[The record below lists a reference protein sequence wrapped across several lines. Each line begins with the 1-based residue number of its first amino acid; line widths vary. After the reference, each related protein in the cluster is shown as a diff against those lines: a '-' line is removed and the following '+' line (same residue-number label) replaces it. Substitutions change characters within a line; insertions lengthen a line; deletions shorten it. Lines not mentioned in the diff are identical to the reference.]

1 MGGTDGVIVRPVL
14 GLVLATERD
23 AERERNRADAPP
35 TNAQLADRLMASLTL
50 MPGDLTPRATR
61 VVVDRDV
68 LTECV
73 GRLLGSVV
81 VGPLPIERIT
91 TVSTDT
97 AMPTNGESN
106 R

>member
-1 MGGTDGVIVRPVL
+1 MPFAGTDGTIQRS
-14 GLVLATERD
+14 D
-23 AERERNRADAPP
+23 YRNAPP
-35 TNAQLADRLMASLTL
+35 TNAQLADALVASMGCL
-50 MPGDLTPRATR
+50 PGDLTPRATR

-73 GRLLGSVV
+73 GRLLGTVV

-97 AMPTNGESN
+97 AMPANGETN

>member
-73 GRLLGSVV
+73 GRLLGTV
-81 VGPLPIERIT
+81 VGCSLPPVPMA

-97 AMPTNGESN
+97 AMPTNGETN